1 MGRDEVIA
9 AVDIGGTKIAAA
21 RVSTGMELLGVR
33 TSPTVTSS
41 EEACFGALCR
51 AIEAVLAD
59 GPVVGLGVGTASFV
73 DFRAGHVVE
82 SNHLPWRDFPLR
94 DRLAERF
101 GLPVVIDNDATVA
114 CIAEHRF
121 GAGRGTREML
131 MLTIGTGI
139 GGGIITHDHVYRGLS
154 GAAGEFGHVVVDRH
168 GPPCPGDCP
177 NRGCLEA
184 FVSGRVLDE
193 RARLVCRERPDS
205 AFARAAVAG
214 EPPDGRLAT
223 RLARAGDPDARAI
236 FEELGGIL
244 GVGISSLVNVFNPE
258 LVVVGG
264 GLAAADDL
272 LLEPAR
278 RTVAQRALRPHGGQ
292 VRVVPAHFREHAG
305 VIGAAALAVD
315 EIVEPD

>member
-1 MGRDEVIA
+1 MGRDDYIA
-9 AVDIGGTKIAAA
+9 AVDVGGTKIAAA
-21 RVSTGMELLGVR
+21 RVSTGMEPQGVR
-33 TSPTVTSS
+33 ISPTVTSS

-51 AIEAVLAD
+51 AIEAVLAE
-59 GPVVGLGVGTASFV
+59 GPVAAIGVGTASFV
-73 DFRAGHVVE
+73 DFRAGHVVA

-94 DRLAERF
+94 DELAARF
-101 GLPVVIDNDATVA
+101 GFPVVVDNDATVA

-121 GAGRGTREML
+121 GAGRGAREML

-139 GGGIITHDHVYRGLS
+139 GGGIIVRDHISRGFS
-154 GAAGEFGHVVVDRH
+154 GAAGEFGHVVIDRH
-168 GPPCPGDCP
+168 GPPCPGNCP

-193 RARLVCRERPDS
+193 RARLVCRERPAS
-205 AFARAAVAG
+205 AFAAAAAAG

-223 RLARAGDPDARAI
+223 RLACEGDPDANAI
-236 FEELGGIL
+236 FTELGDML
-244 GVGISSLVNVFNPE
+244 GVGISSLVNIFNPE

-264 GLAAADDL
+264 GLAAAGDL

-278 RTVAQRALRPHGGQ
+278 RTVAQRALRPHSRE
-292 VRVVPAHFREHAG
+292 VRIVPAHFREHAG